1 MPPSLALLSALFL
14 DNPILRFQMFGGV
27 CNASLQR
34 LTHLDQSLFLKF
46 PATLGSDYCGHDPI
60 TLERQ
65 SDNSPNLP
73 YEEETLPSPYAAL
86 GFGFQSKGGRESQ
99 ARCQQIEQIPRVD
112 KWSVCRGLAAMGRC
126 SGLK

>member
-1 MPPSLALLSALFL
+1 MQAARSRRPAGSSRSVGSRNPLFHDPPRTGNCSEDSDHYESQQPPIMPPSLALLSALFL

-60 TLERQ
+60 TLSRDSLVAQ
-65 SDNSPNLP
+65 HM
-73 YEEETLPSPYAAL
+73 AIAL
-86 GFGFQSKGGRESQ
+86 
-99 ARCQQIEQIPRVD
+99 
-112 KWSVCRGLAAMGRC
+112 
-126 SGLK
+126 

>member
-46 PATLGSDYCGHDPI
+46 PATLGSDYCGHHPI

-65 SDNSPNLP
+65 FRQFPNLP
-73 YEEETLPSPYAAL
+73 HEEETLPSPYAAL
-86 GFGFQSKGGRESQ
+86 GFGFGFGFGFQSKGGRESQ
-99 ARCQQIEQIPRVD
+99 ARCQQIEQIHRVD
-112 KWSVCRGLAAMGRC
+112 KWSVCRG
-126 SGLK
+126 